1 MVGVN
6 GIAHIQLTVRDP
18 DRCLP
23 GFTVSELD
31 ATIIH
36 GPEEGSRFA
45 PGYYSG
51 SDNMRM
57 RGALRFTSPPC
68 DNTGSRF
75 QHAGSPLELPGHS
88 VVGWS
93 FAINSRFAWPS
104 T

>member
-1 MVGVN
+1 MDAIYRF
-6 GIAHIQLTVRDP
+6 IA
-18 DRCLP
+18 
-23 GFTVSELD
+23 SELD
-31 ATIIH
+31 ATITH
-36 GPEEGSRFA
+36 GPEVGSRFA

-75 QHAGSPLELPGHS
+75 QHAGSPLEIPGHS

-93 FAINSRFAWPS
+93 FAINSRLAWPS

>member
-18 DRCLP
+18 ERCLS
-23 GFTVSELD
+23 FWERLCNFLD
-31 ATIIH
+31 
-36 GPEEGSRFA
+36 
-45 PGYYSG
+45 
-51 SDNMRM
+51 MRTLI
-57 RGALRFTSPPC
+57 RGEDVLHC
-68 DNTGSRF
+68 I
-75 QHAGSPLELPGHS
+75 GHS